1 MDAVTYII
9 TLFTKPKI
17 TNIQA
22 KTAVSIASTF
32 PLFQYLFVT
41 YTRSIMPITGINCS
55 NTCNTHFQR
64 LISFCLFVIIII
76 LINKA
81 NPGNDTV
88 KDIPNKI
95 GGRIRAAA
103 RKNGAKTIA
112 IGNIKVK
119 SEIPNPPKNINIE
132 LKIKNK
138 VEGIKVYL

>member
-1 MDAVTYII
+1 MANYII

-22 KTAVSIASTF
+22 KAAVSIASTF

-55 NTCNTHFQR
+55 NTCNTHFPS

-76 LINKA
+76 LINKT

-103 RKNGAKTIA
+103 RRNGAMA
-112 IGNIKVK
+112 IVAGSIKAINETPNPANSIKVELNIKN
-119 SEIPNPPKNINIE
+119 S
-132 LKIKNK
+132 
-138 VEGIKVYL
+138 VEGTKVYL

>member
-1 MDAVTYII
+1 MDNYII

-22 KTAVSIASTF
+22 KAAVSIASTF

-55 NTCNTHFQR
+55 KTCNTHFPS

-76 LINKA
+76 LINKT

-103 RKNGAKTIA
+103 RKNGARAIA

-132 LKIKNK
+132 LNIKNS

>member
-1 MDAVTYII
+1 MANYII

-22 KTAVSIASTF
+22 KAAVSIASTF

-55 NTCNTHFQR
+55 KTCNTHFPS

-76 LINKA
+76 LINKT

-103 RKNGAKTIA
+103 RKNGARAIA

-132 LKIKNK
+132 LNIKNS

>member
-1 MDAVTYII
+1 MDNYII

-22 KTAVSIASTF
+22 KAAVSIASTF

-55 NTCNTHFQR
+55 KTCNTHFPS

-76 LINKA
+76 LINKTT
-81 NPGNDTV
+81 PGNDTV

-103 RKNGAKTIA
+103 RKNGARAIA

-132 LKIKNK
+132 LNIKNS